1 LFYKISCYLN
11 LLQVDWNLNIGE
23 FALDIAILEQ
33 NEKSVIVVLG
43 KVLLEQICI
52 MQYYCVKIFGM
63 WKQLHNQLQYR

>member
-52 MQYYCVKIFGM
+52 MQYHCVKIFGM
-63 WKQLHNQLQYR
+63 WKQLHNQLHYR